1 MFFNPVLS
9 FLFRIDVVP
18 IKKESLDQLF
28 TLINVTLLSTKL
40 ESFKKLARLYKNK
53 MIIYNFLEKISISR
67 FIFHGSEYSSFEES
81 FKFRESSSSK
91 EKKEIFSS
99 RIVTFSSSMNER
111 KRTFDNIF
119 ENE

>member
-9 FLFRIDVVP
+9 FLFRIDVIP

-28 TLINVTLLSTKL
+28 TLINVALLSTKL
-40 ESFKKLARLYKNK
+40 ESFKKLVRLYKNK

-81 FKFRESSSSK
+81 FKFRES
-91 EKKEIFSS
+91 KKIFSL

-111 KRTFDNIF
+111 KRTLDNIF